1 MKLFR
6 LYLPPVLLDLFWF
19 LFTDYYTVLFA
30 TFFSFTFNDML
41 SSG

>member
-30 TFFSFTFNDML
+30 TFFSFAFNDML